1 MGGCVALPIEC
12 VLEDLVTVMM
22 GNQARHVLDPVVV
35 DRGGGTRKDRR
46 SRGRRARAEYSV
58 GMITGT
64 GLNKTPGVHAVLYP
78 HLSCPLHLENASKHL
93 MKPRAA
99 GILFVCGRALLQL
112 DSLLFMPLEADDSSL
127 LNCRK
132 SIFFWFVTLLTV

>member
-64 GLNKTPGVHAVLYP
+64 GLNKTPGVRACRALAAP
-78 HLSCPLHLENASKHL
+78 FTWRNACKHL
-93 MKPRAA
+93 RPHAA
-99 GILFVCGRALLQL
+99 GRVYCSYAAGHF
-112 DSLLFMPLEADDSSL
+112 SS
-127 LNCRK
+127 
-132 SIFFWFVTLLTV
+132 